1 MKKTIKIKI
10 GGIVFH
16 INDDAYSMLQQYL
29 QSLEDY
35 FKAKAEGKEV
45 MEDIESRIA
54 EIFQQK
60 ASAQKEVIDQE
71 DVITMIEILGKAKDI
86 IDEEDHQN
94 SESKQTYS
102 QTSKRLYRDPD
113 NAVLGGVCGGLGS
126 YFNIDPIWFRLI
138 FLILLLV
145 YGAGLVY
152 IILWIVLPK
161 AETASQK
168 LEMKGKNVTVQNIEK
183 TIKEEYETVKGN
195 LGRIKETKSYARSR
209 EVFHDIFNSIGSV
222 LLFILR
228 AILVIIGVVFIIVGF
243 VILISFL
250 GALLFSNTLFFADM
264 LDIPRFYLPHILPV
278 FVSHGNV
285 FPVMI
290 ALLLT
295 LMIPLIALIY
305 GGIKMVFR
313 LKVKD
318 KAIGLTALIIW
329 LIALAGLASIGIFEG
344 VNYSERARITTTHS
358 LKNLNSDTLYLSTNN
373 EPVFVNNIGF
383 VRFEVDNEGL
393 YRDPE
398 TGIIYGKPNLIIE
411 SSESGEVELEVLK
424 RSRGRSSQQAW
435 EHARELKY
443 HWDTQDSLLLFNL
456 YFELPEKQR
465 WRAPYLNLTL
475 KIPEGKIIILDNE
488 LIQIIDGIETPEYRR
503 SYNLVG
509 KAWMATEEGFVEWD
523 H

>member
-10 GGIVFH
+10 GGIIFH
-16 INDDAYSMLQQYL
+16 IDDDAYSMLQQYL

-35 FKAKAEGKEV
+35 FRVKAEGKEV

-60 ASAQKEVIDQE
+60 VSAQKEVVNQE
-71 DVITMIEILGKAKDI
+71 DVIAMIEILGKAKDI
-86 IDEEDHQN
+86 IEEEDYQD

-102 QTSKRLYRDPD
+102 HAGKRLYRDPD

-126 YFNIDPIWFRLI
+126 YFNIDPIWFRII
-138 FLILLLV
+138 FLILLLA

-168 LEMKGKNVTVQNIEK
+168 LEMKGQNVTIQNIEK
-183 TIKEEYETVKGN
+183 TIKEEFETVKDN
-195 LGRIKETKSYARSR
+195 LGKIKETKSYARSR
-209 EVFHDIFNSIGSV
+209 EVLHDIFNAIGSI

-228 AILVIIGVVFIIVGF
+228 AILVLIGVVFIIVGF
-243 VILISFL
+243 VSLVSFL
-250 GALLFSNTLFFADM
+250 GALLFSNTLFFADI

-278 FVSHGNV
+278 FVNHGNV
-285 FPVMI
+285 YPVII
-290 ALLLT
+290 ALLFT
-295 LMIPLIALIY
+295 LMIPLLALIY

-329 LIALAGLASIGIFEG
+329 LIALAGLATVAIFEG

-358 LKNLNSDTLYLSTNN
+358 LKVLNSDTLYISMTD
-373 EPVFVNNIGF
+373 EPAIFNNIGLM
-383 VRFEVDNEGL
+383 RFEVDNEGL
-393 YRDPE
+393 YRDSE
-398 TGIIYGKPNLIIE
+398 TGIIYGKPRLDIE
-411 SSESGEVELEVLK
+411 RSKSGEMELEVMK
-424 RSRGRSSQQAW
+424 RSRGRNSQQAW
-435 EHARELKY
+435 EHARELEY
-443 HWDTQDSLLLFNL
+443 HWKIKDSLLLFNH
-456 YFELPEKQR
+456 YFELAEKQR
-465 WRAPYLNLTL
+465 WRAPHINLTL
-475 KIPEGKIIILDNE
+475 KIPQGKVIFLDNE
-488 LIQIIDGIETPEYRR
+488 LIQIIDDVETPEYHR
-503 SYNLVG
+503 SYDLVG
-509 KAWMATEEGFVEWD
+509 KAWIATEEGFVELS

>member
-16 INDDAYSMLQQYL
+16 IDDDAYSMLQQYL
-29 QSLEDY
+29 SSLEEY

-60 ASAQKEVIDQE
+60 ASGQKEVVDQE
-71 DVITMIEILGKAKDI
+71 DVIAMIEILGKAKDI
-86 IDEEDHQN
+86 IEEEDYQS

-102 QTSKRLYRDPD
+102 QTGKRLYRDPD
-113 NAVLGGVCGGLGS
+113 NAILGGVCGGLGS
-126 YFNIDPIWFRLI
+126 YFNTDPIWFRIL

-161 AETASQK
+161 AETAAQK
-168 LEMKGKNVTVQNIEK
+168 LEMKGENVTVKNIEK
-183 TIKEEYETVKGN
+183 TIKEEFETVKDN
-195 LGRIKETKSYARSR
+195 LGKIKETESYAHSKD
-209 EVFHDIFNSIGSV
+209 VAHDIFNAIGRI

-228 AILVIIGVVFIIVGF
+228 TILVVIGVVFIIVGF
-243 VILISFL
+243 VSLVSFL

-264 LDIPRFYLPHILPV
+264 LDTPRFYLPHILPV

-285 FPVMI
+285 YLVMI

-295 LMIPLIALIY
+295 IMIPLIALMY

-318 KAIGLTALIIW
+318 NAIGLTALIIW
-329 LIALAGLASIGIFEG
+329 LIALSGLASVGIFEG
-344 VNYSERARITTTHS
+344 VNYSESARITTTHS
-358 LKNLNSDTLYLSTNN
+358 LKNLNSDTLYLSMNN
-373 EPVFVNNIGF
+373 EPAIFNNIGF

-398 TGIIYGKPNLIIE
+398 TGIIYGKPNLYIE
-411 SSESGEVELEVLK
+411 RSESGEVELEVLK
-424 RSRGRSSQQAW
+424 KSRGRSSQQAW
-435 EHARELKY
+435 EHARELEY
-443 HWDTQDSLLLFNL
+443 YWDIQDSLLLFNH

-475 KIPEGKIIILDNE
+475 KIPEGKVIFLDNE

-503 SYNLVG
+503 SYELVG
-509 KAWMATEEGFVEWD
+509 KIWKVTEEGLIELD
-523 H
+523 Q